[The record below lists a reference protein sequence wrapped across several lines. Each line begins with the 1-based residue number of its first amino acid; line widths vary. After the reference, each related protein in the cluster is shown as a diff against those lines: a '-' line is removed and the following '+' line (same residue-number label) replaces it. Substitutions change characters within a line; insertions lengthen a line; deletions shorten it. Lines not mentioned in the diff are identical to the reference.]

1 MGDVTKIQWCHHTF
15 NPWVGCS
22 KVHAG
27 CANCYAEADMDKRR
41 HFAVW
46 GTAGTRVRTTLANW
60 VKVMKWNR
68 EAEAAGG
75 RRRVFCASLADVFE
89 SWDGPILNHSGQKI
103 FIGPDGETMATALDI
118 EHGGAIKIKEGW
130 RPMTLDDVRRDLF
143 ELIDNTPW
151 LDWML
156 LTKRPENVS
165 KMWPVLAGASLAEN
179 RARYDCGEIANL
191 AFRDNVWIGTS
202 VSNQATADTML
213 PELLMCR
220 DLSPVLFVSAEPL
233 LAAIDFQ
240 YVLHDGYQW
249 DTLEGTRKGTIT
261 RDIIPSHSLD
271 LVIVGGESGPNAR
284 SCGVVWVRSIIE
296 QCRETN
302 VSCFVKQLGRDP
314 FWSGPDVAAGWHRSF
329 SDPKG
334 GDPEQWPNDLRVR
347 QIPIVIA

>member
-1 MGDVTKIQWCHHTF
+1 
-15 NPWVGCS
+15 
-22 KVHAG
+22 
-27 CANCYAEADMDKRR
+27 MDKCR

-60 VKVMKWNR
+60 VKVLKWNR

-89 SWDGPILNHSGQKI
+89 SWDGPILNHTGQKI
-103 FIGPDGETMATALDI
+103 FIGPDAETMTTALEI
-118 EHGGAIKIKEGW
+118 EKGGGAITIKEGW

-143 ELIDNTPW
+143 NLIDNTPF

-156 LTKRPENVS
+156 LTKRPENVRS
-165 KMWPVLAGASLAEN
+165 MWTASTASFVGH
-179 RARYDCGEIANL
+179 RIPFGVDCRHYRPNC
-191 AFRDNVWIGTS
+191 WIGTS
-202 VSNQATADTML
+202 VSNQATADTQL
-213 PELLMCR
+213 PELLLCR

-233 LAAIDFQ
+233 LAAIDFAS
-240 YVLHDGYQW
+240 VLNDGYQW
-249 DTLEGTRKGTIT
+249 DTLRGIRKGTIT
-261 RDIIPSHSLD
+261 RDIIPSHSID

-314 FWSGPDVAAGWHRSF
+314 FWSGPDVAQGWHRSF

-334 GDPEQWPNDLRVR
+334 GDPEQWPHDLRVR
-347 QIPIVIA
+347 QIPIVSA